1 VVVDL
6 PLAETEVPDV
16 ERLVPIIP
24 IEAPELET
32 PLVPAPSAAD
42 ATQNART
49 WARSFARRGECCRG
63 HNLVKAPQM
72 NRACDIASP

>member
-1 VVVDL
+1 MPLPPERVVVDL
-6 PLAETEVPDV
+6 PLAEAGVPDV

-42 ATQNART
+42 ATQSART
-49 WARSFARRGECCRG
+49 WARSLDPAGHWINRKARLRLRCGP
-63 HNLVKAPQM
+63 A
-72 NRACDIASP
+72 